1 MNDPEVRLSRH
12 AIRRAA
18 ARRIP
23 SAAIDAALS
32 WGRAYRSHADE
43 VFRLD
48 RRSLQQAARAGV
60 RLDAYEGITVV
71 VTPDGTVRTIWRNR
85 RPARIRR

>member
-1 MNDPEVRLSRH
+1 MNEPEIPLSRH
-12 AIRRAA
+12 AIRRAS

-23 SAAIDAALS
+23 AAAIDAALS

-48 RRSLQQAARAGV
+48 RRSVRLAARDGV
-60 RLDAYEGITVV
+60 RLDAYEGVTVV
-71 VTPDGTVRTIWRNR
+71 VTPDGTIRTIWRNR
-85 RPARIRR
+85 RPSRIRR